1 MSGFHRHPG
10 GTLAYAARTVMLLC
24 AFALVAALPTPG
36 HSAYTDAKSKYKEI
50 KRQIE
55 DKQEKLEEAEKLE
68 SATLSHI
75 HLANRKLQR
84 VRSNLIRYRS
94 LMEEALIEIEK
105 SKLDIGD
112 LEVGIS
118 KKRNWLRRKLL
129 AMQRFGKHGDLVLAV
144 GAADDLAGAMRRW
157 KYLEALSANEHK
169 ALEQFKADLAV
180 LKRKKAKLRAMLD
193 KYKQQEKKV
202 KKSEL
207 SLEREM
213 GRKEL
218 LLASV
223 RKEKQTYTRLLR
235 ELRKASARMQKI
247 IRQSEQRR
255 SSQYAGTDFRRF
267 KGKLPWPVTGDLAI
281 PYGTQKD
288 PRFNTPVFR
297 NGIYIDSDAEAIA
310 TSVHGGKVVF
320 ADWFEGYGQLVIV
333 NHGKGYHSLYGN
345 LDEIF
350 LRIGDIISKD
360 EAVGKVGSSGI
371 TENPSLYFEIRY
383 KGKPLNP
390 SQWLKR

>member
-1 MSGFHRHPG
+1 MRGFHRHPG
-10 GTLAYAARTVMLLC
+10 GPFAHAASFLIAIIFSLALAQPSL
-24 AFALVAALPTPG
+24 G
-36 HSAYTDAKSKYKEI
+36 AYTDAKSKYKEI

-55 DKQEKLEEAEKLE
+55 DKQEKLEEAAKLE
-68 SATLSHI
+68 TATLSHI
-75 HLANRKLQR
+75 HLANRKLQK
-84 VRSNLIRYRS
+84 VRSNLNRYRS
-94 LMEEALIEIEK
+94 LMEEALIEIERA
-105 SKLDIGD
+105 KLEIAD
-112 LEVGIS
+112 LEKGIS
-118 KKRNWLRRKLL
+118 RKRNWLRRKLL
-129 AMQRFGKHGDLVLAV
+129 AMQRFGKHGDLLLAV
-144 GAADDLAGAMRRW
+144 GAADDIAGAMRRW

-169 ALEQFKADLAV
+169 ALEQYKADLAV
-180 LKRKKAKLRAMLD
+180 LKRKKDKLTTMLD
-193 KYKQQEKKV
+193 RYKEQEKKV
-202 KKSEL
+202 QKSEL

-223 RKEKQTYTRLLR
+223 RKDKVTYTRLLR

-255 SSQYAGTDFRRF
+255 SSQYKGSDFRRF
-267 KGKLPWPVTGDLAI
+267 KGKLPWPVLGNVAI
-281 PYGTQKD
+281 PYGSQKD

-297 NGIYIDSDAEAIA
+297 NGIYIDAEEEAIT

-333 NHGKGYHSLYGN
+333 NHGSGYHSLYGN

-350 LRIGDIISKD
+350 LRTGDIISKD
-360 EAVGKVGSSGI
+360 AAVGKVGTSGI

>member
-1 MSGFHRHPG
+1 MPGMHRHPG
-10 GTLAYAARTVMLLC
+10 GTLAYAATLLC
-24 AFALVAALPTPG
+24 ALALMALLPSPCSG
-36 HSAYTDAKSKYKEI
+36 AYTDAKSKYKEI

-55 DKQEKLEEAEKLE
+55 EKQEKLEKAEKLE
-68 SATLSHI
+68 TATLSHI

-84 VRSNLIRYRS
+84 VRSNLTRYRS
-94 LMEEALIEIEK
+94 LMEEALIEIERAI
-105 SKLDIGD
+105 LEIED
-112 LEVGIS
+112 LEEGIS
-118 KKRNWLRRKLL
+118 RKRNWLRRKLL

-144 GAADDLAGAMRRW
+144 GAADDMAGAMRRW

-169 ALEQFKADLAV
+169 ALEKFKADLAV
-180 LKRKKAKLRAMLD
+180 LKRKKDKLSAML
-193 KYKQQEKKV
+193 KQYREQEKKV
-202 KKSEL
+202 LKSEL

-223 RKEKQTYTRLLR
+223 RKEKSTYTRLLR

-247 IRQSEQRR
+247 IRQSERRR
-255 SSQYAGTDFRRF
+255 SSRYSGTDFRRF
-267 KGKLPWPVTGDLAI
+267 KGKLPWPVTGEVAI

-297 NGIYIDSDAEAIA
+297 NGIYIDSDEKSIA

-350 LRIGDIISKD
+350 LRTGDIINKD
-360 EAVGKVGSSGI
+360 EAVGKVGSSGV